1 MVISFEEKDRVAIE
15 AKGITVIEFKRILY
29 KTEKSIEHAWR
40 VLEECGNVIVKA
52 WNVFAERF
60 AEAVDSVEMILE
72 VIKDSLQEAVVR
84 FDRGVSMNVRKEEL
98 RPCVVKIG
106 ELPRTV
112 RNATGEC
119 SREVLKE
126 AEIHKGYFHT
136 WANEQYVTNG
146 YLVGTVAGQMS
157 SLYGVVE
164 YEDGTVHRIDPEC
177 IIFTDRQ

>member
-1 MVISFEEKDRVAIE
+1 
-15 AKGITVIEFKRILY
+15 
-29 KTEKSIEHAWR
+29 
-40 VLEECGNVIVKA
+40 
-52 WNVFAERF
+52 
-60 AEAVDSVEMILE
+60 
-72 VIKDSLQEAVVR
+72 
-84 FDRGVSMNVRKEEL
+84 MNVRKEEL

-106 ELPRTV
+106 ELLRTV

-119 SREVLKE
+119 SREVIKE